1 MVIPSNTKWKI
12 ISGEQKEQVLRTHTR
27 DLDSACGL
35 WHAAAAVIAVER
47 GNRVVHCPGGIC
59 VLFIRGAERQEGEAQ
74 LVECWGGYKMIE
86 DVCPHVCN
94 SLGWVEGLGG
104 GRERIKE

>member
-1 MVIPSNTKWKI
+1 MENYQWRTKGRGPKNTHATLTLPVACSMQLLRVI
-12 ISGEQKEQVLRTHTR
+12 V
-27 DLDSACGL
+27 
-35 WHAAAAVIAVER
+35 VER
-47 GNRVVHCPGGIC
+47 GNRVVHCPGGIH
-59 VLFIRGAERQEGEAQ
+59 VLLIRGAERQEGEAQ
-74 LVECWGGYKMIE
+74 LAECWGGYKMIE